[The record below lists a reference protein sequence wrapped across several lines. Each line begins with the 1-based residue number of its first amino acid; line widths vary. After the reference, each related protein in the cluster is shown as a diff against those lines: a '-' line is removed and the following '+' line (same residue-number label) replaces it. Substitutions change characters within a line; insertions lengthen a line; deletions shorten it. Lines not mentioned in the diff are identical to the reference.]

1 MVCPMPRI
9 RIQVPLHLIR
19 ALRSWP
25 VCFALTL
32 AACGGGGAAQSGS
45 MTPDQGTGSSL
56 LVPDLGSVAAQPAAS
71 PLPESWMRGAFM
83 QIYVRGYKDSDGD
96 GKGDLK
102 GLISQLDYL
111 QDLGIQGLWLMPV
124 TRSEDRDHGY
134 AVKHYRDIETDYG
147 SLADMAQLL
156 AQAHQRGMGVVMDYV
171 INHSSSQHPL
181 FLNAASAKLNSQRAY
196 YVWQDTLP
204 TGWSV
209 WGQNPWY
216 SSGNGYF
223 YAPFW
228 SGMPDFNWRSE
239 PVKNFHHD
247 NLRFWLN
254 QGVDGFRFDAV
265 GNLVE
270 NGPTAWES
278 QSENHTIMGQV
289 QALIHGYDKRYMV
302 CESPA
307 APQAFG
313 AASSCGSA
321 FAFDLK
327 DNILSAARGDSTA
340 VAAVNQYF
348 RTAPAGMATFLA
360 NHDSFAG
367 DRVWNQLSGNLAQY
381 KMAAATYLL
390 LPGTP
395 FIYYGEEIGMAN
407 GAGLTGDGALR
418 TPMSWTGQASG
429 FTAGVPFRG
438 LSANIAVNN
447 VQAQRGVEG
456 SLHSFYKA
464 LIGLR
469 KRLPSLTRGDY
480 SGAWSQ
486 GTAMGFQRS
495 WGTERTMV
503 LYNYGL
509 NPQTVNLSDLGASS
523 SWAAEYAAST
533 DVLANASGSANL
545 NLPPQSVTVYRQR
558 N

>member
-1 MVCPMPRI
+1 MNVFVR
-9 RIQVPLHLIR
+9 L
-19 ALRSWP
+19 ALRSKVL
-25 VCFALTL
+25 VCVAGCALAL
-32 AACGGGGAAQSGS
+32 AACGGGGSAPSVLVMPES
-45 MTPDQGTGSSL
+45 GTGSSL
-56 LVPDLGSVAAQPAAS
+56 AVPDLGAVVAQGAAS
-71 PLPESWMRGAFM
+71 PLPEGWMRGAFM

-96 GKGDLK
+96 GQGDLQ

-111 QDLGIQGLWLMPV
+111 QDLGVQGLWLMPV
-124 TRSEDRDHGY
+124 TQSEDRDHGY
-134 AVKHYRDIETDYG
+134 AVKNYRSIETDYG

-156 AQAHQRGMGVVMDYV
+156 TQAHQRGMGVILDYV

-181 FLNAASAKLNSQRAY
+181 FLNAASARLNPQRHY
-196 YVWQDTLP
+196 FVWQDTAP
-204 TGWSV
+204 TGWRV

-216 SSGNGYF
+216 SNANGHY
-223 YAPFW
+223 YASFW
-228 SGMPDFNWRSE
+228 SGMPDFNWKNDQ
-239 PVKNFHHD
+239 VKTFHHD

-270 NGPTAWES
+270 NGPAAWES
-278 QSENHTIMGQV
+278 QPENHAIMAQV
-289 QALIHGYDKRYMV
+289 QDLLKSHDRRYMV
-302 CESPA
+302 CEAPA

-313 AASSCGSA
+313 DASSCGAA

-327 DNILSAARGDSTA
+327 DPILRAARGDTTA
-340 VAAVNQYF
+340 IAAVSQYF

-367 DRVWNQLSGNLAQY
+367 DRVWNQLSGNVAQY

-418 TPMSWTGQASG
+418 TPMSWTAQAAG
-429 FTAGVPFRG
+429 FTAGVPFRA
-438 LSANIAVNN
+438 LSANIASNH

-456 SLHSFYKA
+456 SLHSFYKTM
-464 LIGLR
+464 IGLR
-469 KRLPSLTRGDY
+469 KRLPSLAQGDY
-480 SGAWSQ
+480 SGAWAQ
-486 GTAMGFQRS
+486 GTAMGFERS
-495 WGTERTMV
+495 LGSERTMV

-509 NPQTVNLSDLGASS
+509 NAQSVTLSGLAASS
-523 SWAAEYAAST
+523 RWSAEYPVSADLSVSST
-533 DVLANASGSANL
+533 GAVTLS
-545 NLPPQSVTVYRQR
+545 LPPQSVMVYRQR
-558 N
+558 L